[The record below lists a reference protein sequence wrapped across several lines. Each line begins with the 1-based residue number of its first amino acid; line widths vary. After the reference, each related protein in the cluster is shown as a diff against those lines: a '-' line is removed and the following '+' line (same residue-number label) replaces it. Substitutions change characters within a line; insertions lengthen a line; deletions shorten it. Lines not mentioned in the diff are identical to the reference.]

1 VLQIGHCFKLLAH
14 FHDNHP
20 DDVIPLLCKHFVGS
34 HILSVAMEA
43 QRIII
48 DKVKTKTWS
57 DVASLKQLIQNMSL
71 IKRQRLSHMIL

>member
-1 VLQIGHCFKLLAH
+1 MAR

-34 HILSVAMEA
+34 HVLSVAMAA

-48 DKVKTKTWS
+48 DKLKTKTWS
-57 DVASLKQLIQNMSL
+57 DIVLLQQLLNHLPPNKHQRSLLLYI
-71 IKRQRLSHMIL
+71 